1 MNPWLVLSVIPDQV
15 PVLTRYQASKPSIV
29 TKKKAVDLF
38 ISASPGSADNKA
50 QVVST
55 SWGKCEALLLAEP
68 NGAAFINALHSL
80 FQQAAA
86 QGQSVFAATG
96 DTGSEDC
103 YDGTPNP
110 PSEALQVDSP
120 GDDPFVTAV
129 GGTALE
135 RPGVEPVWNDCGG
148 LTGDSCAAGGSQAA
162 GGGQSI
168 IFKRPSW
175 MAVASNATTPSFR
188 GVPDISGNAGVGE
201 TFYDN
206 DASPT
211 SDPPPNRWTAVGGTS
226 IAAPMMAGFAAD
238 IAQGCKGGRLGN
250 FTRKLNALAAKHVYK
265 TALTDVTTGINWTNF
280 TVQSPGS
287 NDLTRTHGGTFRTTS
302 GYDLASGF
310 GVPIAAGLSCPE
322 ILSMTPNH
330 RRAGT
335 RRHAAR
341 CRSLEG
347 DDQVRIEDRQGRLVE
362 GEVGRRDRAEG
373 QGPHSRERCQ
383 PTRRGHEVGH
393 VRVSRQ

>member
-1 MNPWLVLSVIPDQV
+1 MAHASPSACTKARNFADASFWTPDQV
-15 PVLTRYQASKPSIV
+15 GRFYHVN
-29 TKKKAVDLF
+29 DLF
-38 ISASPGSADNKA
+38 AAGLTGKGKTIALLELGKSRASDTQNYFSCFGLHNSVKVKHIDGGASSGIDGTLEAEIDIQEAATQAPGASIISYEAPNTATGEYDAYNQIVADNKA

-68 NGAAFINALHSL
+68 NGSAFINALHTL

-110 PSEALQVDSP
+110 PSETLQVDSP

-135 RPGVEPVWNDCGG
+135 KPGVEPVWNDCGG
-148 LTGDSCAAGGSQAA
+148 LTGDSCAASGSQAA

-188 GVPDISGNAGVGE
+188 GVPDISANAGVGE
-201 TFYDN
+201 TFYDS

-226 IAAPMMAGFAAD
+226 IAAPMLAGFAAD

-250 FTRKLNALAAKHVYK
+250 FTRKLDALAAKHVY
-265 TALTDVTTGINWTNF
+265 
-280 TVQSPGS
+280 
-287 NDLTRTHGGTFRTTS
+287 
-302 GYDLASGF
+302 
-310 GVPIAAGLSCPE
+310 E
-322 ILSMTPNH
+322 H
-330 RRAGT
+330 RA
-335 RRHAAR
+335 H
-341 CRSLEG
+341 
-347 DDQVRIEDRQGRLVE
+347 
-362 GEVGRRDRAEG
+362 
-373 QGPHSRERCQ
+373 
-383 PTRRGHEVGH
+383 
-393 VRVSRQ
+393 